1 MCDKNPAD
9 LSVKSIKGNYRMR
22 ESIHDTYNLLK
33 TCVDWV
39 KNILNSIMK
48 QFDKNM
54 VKRLEQALDKIR
66 SINDQSAHE
75 KDA

>member
-1 MCDKNPAD
+1 
-9 LSVKSIKGNYRMR
+9 
-22 ESIHDTYNLLK
+22 
-33 TCVDWV
+33 VDWV